1 MDKKGYY
8 AIIPASVRYDA
19 RLTANAK
26 LLYGEI
32 TALCNDKG
40 YCWARNAYFA
50 DLYGKTETS
59 VSQWIS
65 SLVDCGYVTRQLQ
78 YKDGTKQIQSR
89 YLKITEYPTQENLP
103 TSPRK
108 LKGGTQ
114 ENLIPYPR
122 KLNDPTQENLIV
134 NNTINTTSNITY
146 NKGETSSPALEEKVN
161 QGVVV
166 AEDDRED
173 VGQEVIP
180 VEPKKKPAK
189 KEPVKRFV
197 EPTLDEVIEYCNAKG
212 SGIDP
217 SVFWHH
223 YESNGWRV
231 GKNKMISWA
240 KTIGSWGARE
250 RAKKTEKK
258 ETRTD
263 SIRGQ
268 SIRDQLTDTSWAD

>member
-1 MDKKGYY
+1 MNSKGYY
-8 AIIPASVRYDA
+8 AIIPASVRYDL

-65 SLVDCGYVTRQLQ
+65 SLVDCGYITRQLQ
-78 YKDGTKQIQSR
+78 YKEGTKQIQAR
-89 YLKITEYPTQENLP
+89 YLKLVDNPMQEILP

-108 LKGGTQ
+108 LKEGTQ

-122 KLNDPTQENLIV
+122 KLNDPTQENLID
-134 NNTINTTSNITY
+134 NNTINTTSNITD
-146 NKGETSSPALEEKVN
+146 NRGETSSPALVEEVE
-161 QGVVV
+161 QEVVV
-166 AEDDRED
+166 IDEPED
-173 VGQEVIP
+173 
-180 VEPKKKPAK
+180 KT
-189 KEPVKRFV
+189 VKRFV
-197 EPTLDEVIEYCNAKG
+197 PPTLDEVIEYCNRKG

-223 YESNGWRV
+223 YEANGWRI
-231 GKNKMISWA
+231 GKNKMISWP

-250 RAKKTEKK
+250 KSNKAINKEKK
-258 ETRTD
+258 PD
-263 SIRGQ
+263 SIRDQ
-268 SIRDQLTDTSWAD
+268 SLYQQLTDTSWAD

>member
-1 MDKKGYY
+1 MNNKGYY
-8 AIIPASVRYDA
+8 AIIPASVRYDV

-65 SLVDCGYVTRQLQ
+65 SLVDCGYITMQLQ
-78 YKDGTKQIQSR
+78 YKEGTKQIQAR
-89 YLKITEYPTQENLP
+89 YLKLVDNPMQEILP

-108 LKGGTQ
+108 LNEGTQ

-134 NNTINTTSNITY
+134 NNTINTTSNITV
-146 NKGETSSPALEEKVN
+146 NRGETSSPAPEEK
-161 QGVVV
+161 
-166 AEDDRED
+166 
-173 VGQEVIP
+173 
-180 VEPKKKPAK
+180 KPS
-189 KEPVKRFV
+189 KRFV
-197 EPTLDEVIEYCNAKG
+197 PPTLDEVIEYCNRKG

-223 YESNGWRV
+223 YEANGWRI
-231 GKNKMISWA
+231 GKNKMISWP
-240 KTIGSWGARE
+240 KTIGSWSAR
-250 RAKKTEKK
+250 ASSNKKPKK
-258 ETRTD
+258 ETKTD
-263 SIRGQ
+263 SIRNQ
-268 SIRDQLTDTSWAD
+268 SLFQQLTDTSWAD

>member
-1 MDKKGYY
+1 MDSKGYY
-8 AIIPASVRYDA
+8 AIIPASVRYDV

-59 VSQWIS
+59 ISQWIS

-78 YKDGTKQIQSR
+78 YKEGTKQIQSR
-89 YLKITEYPTQENLP
+89 YLKIVDAPTQEILP
-103 TSPRK
+103 TSPRNFK
-108 LKGGTQ
+108 EGTQ

-134 NNTINTTSNITY
+134 NNTSNTTINITD
-146 NKGETSSPALEEKVN
+146 NRGETSSPALEEE
-161 QGVVV
+161 VV
-166 AEDDRED
+166 
-173 VGQEVIP
+173 QEVI
-180 VEPKKKPAK
+180 VVDDEK

-197 EPTLDEVIEYCNAKG
+197 PPTLDEVIEYCNRKG

-217 SVFWHH
+217 AVFWHH
-223 YESNGWRV
+223 YEANGWRI
-231 GKNKMISWA
+231 GKNKMISWP

-250 RAKKTEKK
+250 KSKKKVTK
-258 ETRTD
+258 ENKTD

-268 SIRDQLTDTSWAD
+268 SLRDQLTDTSWAN

>member
-1 MDKKGYY
+1 MNNKGYY
-8 AIIPASVRYDA
+8 AIIPASVRYDV

-59 VSQWIS
+59 ISQWIS

-78 YKDGTKQIQSR
+78 YKEGTKQIQSR
-89 YLKITEYPTQENLP
+89 YLKITDDPTQEILP

-108 LKGGTQ
+108 LNEGTQ
-114 ENLIPYPR
+114 EILIPYPR

-134 NNTINTTSNITY
+134 NNTVNTTSNITD
-146 NKGETSSPALEEKVN
+146 NRGETSSPAPEE
-161 QGVVV
+161 
-166 AEDDRED
+166 E
-173 VGQEVIP
+173 VGQEVI
-180 VEPKKKPAK
+180 VVDDEKKKPAK
-189 KEPVKRFV
+189 RFV
-197 EPTLDEVIEYCNAKG
+197 PPTLAEVIEYCNRKG

-217 SVFWHH
+217 AVFWHH
-223 YESNGWRV
+223 YEANGWRI
-231 GKNKMISWA
+231 GKNKMISWP
-240 KTIGSWGARE
+240 KTIGSWAARE
-250 RAKKTEKK
+250 KSKKKVTK
-258 ETRTD
+258 ENKTD

-268 SIRDQLTDTSWAD
+268 SLRDQLTDTSWAN